1 MNQKIPD
8 KLFFKIGEVAKLT
21 GVEQHVLRYWE
32 DEFDALQPKKNKSG
46 QRLYEKKNV
55 ELIFKIQKLLYLER
69 YTIVGAKQKIRESK
83 RKNSQLSLG
92 FDRESFLDQK
102 RDIISD
108 LEMKCKGDDS
118 NAIREKIDLLN
129 KTTVSFADQIMDNVL
144 KSALENKKL
153 SEALKD

>member
-32 DEFDALQPKKNKSG
+32 DEFDTLQPKKNKSG
-46 QRLYEKKNV
+46 QRLYEKNNV
-55 ELIFKIQKLLYLER
+55 ELIFKIQRLLYLER
-69 YTIVGAKQKIRESK
+69 YTIVGAKQKMRESK

-102 RDIISD
+102 RNIISD
-108 LEMKCKGDDS
+108 LES
-118 NAIREKIDLLN
+118 ILELLPE
-129 KTTVSFADQIMDNVL
+129 D
-144 KSALENKKL
+144 
-153 SEALKD
+153 

>member
-46 QRLYEKKNV
+46 QRLYEKKNI
-55 ELIFKIQKLLYLER
+55 ELIFKIKRLLYLER
-69 YTIVGAKQKIRESK
+69 YTIVGAKQKMRESK

-102 RDIISD
+102 RNIISD
-108 LEMKCKGDDS
+108 LES
-118 NAIREKIDLLN
+118 I
-129 KTTVSFADQIMDNVL
+129 
-144 KSALENKKL
+144 LEFL
-153 SEALKD
+153 PED